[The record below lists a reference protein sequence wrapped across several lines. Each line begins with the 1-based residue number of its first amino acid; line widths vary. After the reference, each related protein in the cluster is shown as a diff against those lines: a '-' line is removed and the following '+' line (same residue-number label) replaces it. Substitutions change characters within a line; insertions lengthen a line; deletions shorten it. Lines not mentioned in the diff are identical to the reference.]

1 MQRVNPKKSCYE
13 STVPQL
19 SCHLPQNKVQ
29 QERVQEVEQYVHPV
43 VPSSVHT
50 EKFHINHMR
59 YPCHGMPVRGVES
72 LEAPQNPLW
81 GETFSD
87 MGILVNI
94 NVVVERDKG
103 KTPYLPIHGKN

>member
-1 MQRVNPKKSCYE
+1 
-13 STVPQL
+13 
-19 SCHLPQNKVQ
+19 
-29 QERVQEVEQYVHPV
+29 
-43 VPSSVHT
+43 
-50 EKFHINHMR
+50 
-59 YPCHGMPVRGVES
+59 MPVRGVES

-87 MGILVNI
+87 MRILVNI